1 MDQLSLGSEYV
12 VEGLGPVPLRGKG
25 QAAEL
30 YAVSRAN
37 GDRRVQSGDS

>member
-12 VEGLGPVPLRGKG
+12 VEGLGPVSLRGKG